1 MSELDTP
8 TLGSSANVLSEEDTP
23 SEIIESRD
31 GAENWPTEL
40 LQKYGELQLPS
51 LYDFILSQEKLAME
65 IRKQNKEIRSFSK
78 SMDELKTDSWN
89 VRSTVADVCD
99 KVTEIKNFCDAIQES
114 IEDNDLENE
123 LDEDSDL
130 FSEDDN
136 DEEDGDDTDDID
148 GWLEEDLIEQQQL
161 EEDSV
166 QVLIHSMDT
175 MLMLL
180 NAAEDFSGN
189 LMAIVPSSNGLLFWQ
204 RSAWRTHFEEV
215 VHGYHSG
222 MKAAR
227 DKLLSLL
234 ADKKIELINPLIGS
248 FFDPQSHR
256 AVEKVP
262 GGRFQ
267 CIAKVIRY
275 GYRRHGEVLRFADV
289 SVFL

>member
-8 TLGSSANVLSEEDTP
+8 TLDLSANVLSDDTP
-23 SEIIESRD
+23 SKIIESD
-31 GAENWPTEL
+31 NGTDKWTTEL
-40 LQKYGELQLPS
+40 LQKYGELRLPS

-89 VRSTVADVCD
+89 VRGTVADVYD
-99 KVTEIKNFCDAIQES
+99 KVSEIKNFCDVIQES
-114 IEDNDLENE
+114 IDSDKELDNE
-123 LDEDSDL
+123 LDEDSEL
-130 FSEDDN
+130 FSEDDE
-136 DEEDGDDTDDID
+136 DEDDDID
-148 GWLEEDLIEQQQL
+148 GWFGEDLIEQQQL

-166 QVLIHSMDT
+166 EVLIHSMDT

-180 NAAEDFSGN
+180 NATEDFSNN
-189 LMAIVPSSNGLLFWQ
+189 LMTIVPSSNGMLFWQ

-222 MKAAR
+222 MKATR

-234 ADKKIELINPLIGS
+234 ADKKIELIHPAAGS
-248 FFDPQSHR
+248 SFDPQSHR

-262 GGRFQ
+262 GGRSQ
-267 CIAKVIRY
+267 CIARVIRY
-275 GYRRHGEVLRFADV
+275 GYRRNGEVLRFADV